1 MFILEKVAYMKTTED
16 KQGKAKISQ
25 NPITERTTLPFRVY
39 SPICIYFT
47 WLHWF
52 MLSISGSQTVR
63 WHQIHLS
70 GKTHCYGS
78 FLESLIQ

>member
-63 WHQIHLS
+63 RIWRACEDRLLGPIP
-70 GKTHCYGS
+70 S
-78 FLESLIQ
+78 F